1 MVDTTAVVY
10 DPRFVPLVIWGQS
23 VLNEYSESGSFL
35 ASRMLRQASLSPAIR
50 GKDSSIKM
58 VSAMLEEQINDTEQ
72 CPACGKVIEFTEIS
86 LGKCEDGHYWSE
98 QLTHSKLEKKSD
110 ILQSLTQVVALL
122 HPTYYRHLMSR
133 VASVVEAK

>member
-1 MVDTTAVVY
+1 
-10 DPRFVPLVIWGQS
+10 
-23 VLNEYSESGSFL
+23 
-35 ASRMLRQASLSPAIR
+35 
-50 GKDSSIKM
+50 
-58 VSAMLEEQINDTEQ
+58 
-72 CPACGKVIEFTEIS
+72 